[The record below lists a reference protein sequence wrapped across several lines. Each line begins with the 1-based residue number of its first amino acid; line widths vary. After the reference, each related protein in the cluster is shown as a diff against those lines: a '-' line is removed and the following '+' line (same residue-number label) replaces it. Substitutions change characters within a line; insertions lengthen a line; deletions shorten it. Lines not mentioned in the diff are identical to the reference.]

1 MVLLLTDFNDQQK
14 IDRYLY
20 LLNLLDFI
28 MDNSTLVL
36 HTKIASKNFMSSLLR
51 LLKLNERPEIQRKT
65 LVLIE
70 KLGIRFE
77 KQKDILPNFSE
88 IYKSLKESGIVF
100 PLDKVIKSKSDNENI
115 IHSSEEEN
123 DKEFDYT
130 GNNYGDIKLDL
141 NPDDY
146 PLYDDYVQE
155 LQNVLDFIMLLN
167 EMIDNSEEAN
177 KSMLELLNECF
188 NYTKMIQDKLIVIQ
202 EEKLLCI
209 SMGINEDLQKTI
221 ERYQQLGGHIKPSPF
236 VSSFKNEY
244 KEYNTYVPKYKVK
257 IELKK
262 EQQLN
267 QPLISSFENL
277 LLEGLSFVFS
287 QILLKFLL
295 CHSDAY

>member
-1 MVLLLTDFNDQQK
+1 
-14 IDRYLY
+14 
-20 LLNLLDFI
+20 
-28 MDNSTLVL
+28 
-36 HTKIASKNFMSSLLR
+36 MSSLLR

-70 KLGIRFE
+70 KWGIRFE

-88 IYKSLKESGIVF
+88 TYKSLKESGIVF

-177 KSMLELLNECF
+177 ES
-188 NYTKMIQDKLIVIQ
+188 
-202 EEKLLCI
+202 
-209 SMGINEDLQKTI
+209 
-221 ERYQQLGGHIKPSPF
+221 
-236 VSSFKNEY
+236 
-244 KEYNTYVPKYKVK
+244 
-257 IELKK
+257 
-262 EQQLN
+262 
-267 QPLISSFENL
+267 
-277 LLEGLSFVFS
+277 LSFVFS

>member
-1 MVLLLTDFNDQQK
+1 
-14 IDRYLY
+14 
-20 LLNLLDFI
+20 

-36 HTKIASKNFMSSLLR
+36 HTQIASKNFMSSLLR

-70 KLGIRFE
+70 KWGIRFE
-77 KQKDILPNFSE
+77 KQKDILPIFSE
-88 IYKSLKESGIVF
+88 TYKSLKESGIVF

-146 PLYDDYVQE
+146 PLYDDYE
-155 LQNVLDFIMLLN
+155 
-167 EMIDNSEEAN
+167 
-177 KSMLELLNECF
+177 SMLELLNECF

-221 ERYQQLGGHIKPSPF
+221 ER
-236 VSSFKNEY
+236 
-244 KEYNTYVPKYKVK
+244 
-257 IELKK
+257 
-262 EQQLN
+262 
-267 QPLISSFENL
+267 
-277 LLEGLSFVFS
+277 
-287 QILLKFLL
+287 
-295 CHSDAY
+295 